1 MKVLLVCAAGM
12 STSMLMKKMDTY
24 AKENGIEL
32 EIAARSFSE
41 LKNPANDGYEV
52 ILVGPQISYQK
63 DKVVAKAQGLPVDVI
78 PMKDYGR
85 QNCPAIFDQIHKL
98 IG

>member
-12 STSMLMKKMDTY
+12 STSMLMKKMEAY
-24 AKENGIEL
+24 AKDNGIDL

-41 LKNPANDGYEV
+41 LKNPADDGYDC

-85 QNCPAIFDQIHKL
+85 QNCPAIFEQIDKIL
-98 IG
+98 A